1 MKKLTKIISLVLVL
15 AVGVVACVSCSG
27 KQTKKEPSSVPLVKP
42 ATTKE
47 YTASTEEDFVKALEN
62 FANPNGNKF
71 DALAVLGDFDSDE
84 SHEDLLKRYEEASKK
99 WHDTVVKTLA
109 DDYAVTMLIKSKTKT
124 DKNDAKVTE
133 WEEYNNLKCQ
143 DFANIKCTIST
154 NYAKDDVTI
163 SYNIVKLD
171 GRWHFATSDSM
182 DSVLRA
188 MLVDIYK

>member
-1 MKKLTKIISLVLVL
+1 MSLVLVL
-15 AVGVVACVSCSG
+15 AVMVVACVSCSG
-27 KQTKKEPSSVPLVKP
+27 KQTQKQPSSVPLVKP

-47 YTASTEEDFVKALEN
+47 YTAPTEEDFVKALEN

-99 WHDTVVKTLA
+99 WHDTVIKTLA
-109 DDYAVTMLIKSKTKT
+109 DDYAVTMVIKSKTKT

-171 GRWHFATSDSM
+171 GKWHFATSDSM